1 MKNNKW
7 IISLAAVLMMVS
19 SFAFGQEK
27 LDPIVAYSLK
37 KIPIALGKAEDLTNK
52 GDLPNAKVYLKSAQ
66 KEWDRINKN
75 FKERF
80 DPTHPDIV
88 AVRKQLK
95 DVKAKVD
102 AAAGPPKKDQKRLD
116 PIVVY
121 SLKKIPIALGKAED
135 LTNKGDL
142 PNAKVYL
149 KSAQK
154 EWDRINKNFKERFD
168 PTHPDIVA
176 AREQLKNVKE
186 KVEEADQK
194 KKP

>member
-1 MKNNKW
+1 LIFKNNSGTILVDIHSICQLFPYSLFYLLIILIFATIITIQPGGQPMKNNKW

-88 AVRKQLK
+88 
-95 DVKAKVD
+95 
-102 AAAGPPKKDQKRLD
+102 G
-116 PIVVY
+116 
-121 SLKKIPIALGKAED
+121 
-135 LTNKGDL
+135 
-142 PNAKVYL
+142 
-149 KSAQK
+149 
-154 EWDRINKNFKERFD
+154 
-168 PTHPDIVA
+168 